1 MAITTRALGPTT
13 AKVALPLVGD
23 HLVRGPMFPK
33 KVGAVCAVHRG
44 EGVLLVV
51 AVGDHL
57 RGVIIRHVS
66 ADMAL
71 GIIRLGR
78 RRRPSRAVELA
89 VILRYLGWRRMRRIA
104 ATVRGAIFV
113 GGLDTHWRRRCA
125 VGEGLSCVGNP
136 VSARTGA
143 MRTRAV
149 GSRRLFVVCTG
160 GGGVGRVEL
169 VEAFVPG
176 LLTFCLRR
184 TVLVA
189 SVSGRF
195 ALVVEGA

>member
-1 MAITTRALGPTT
+1 MAITPRALGPTT
-13 AKVALPLVGD
+13 AKVPLALVGD

-33 KVGAVCAVHRG
+33 EVGAVCTVHRG

-66 ADMAL
+66 ADMTL
-71 GIIRLGR
+71 GIIRLG

-89 VILRYLGWRRMRRIA
+89 VILRHLGWRRRRRIA
-104 ATVRGAIFV
+104 ATVRGAIVV
-113 GGLDTHWRRRCA
+113 GGLDTHWRGWCA
-125 VGEGLSCVGNP
+125 EGEGLSCVGNL

-149 GSRRLFVVCTG
+149 GSRRLFVVCAG
-160 GGGVGRVEL
+160 GSGVGRVEL
-169 VEAFVPG
+169 VVAFVPV

-184 TVLVA
+184 AVLVA